1 MSGQASYG
9 CTKSDYIFINLI
21 NKMTE
26 NLITLD
32 LGGLLNQLNG
42 IEEGV
47 IELKTKV
54 QTHTKSIAASDK

>member
-1 MSGQASYG
+1 
-9 CTKSDYIFINLI
+9 
-21 NKMTE
+21 MTE